1 MELRIEKMEAVIA
14 PGALGALQNFIRGFL
29 DGLANGIAGL
39 F

>member
-14 PGALGALQNFIRGFL
+14 PGALQNFIRGFL